1 MSCQCVMIRIIAM
14 ERVVRSNKRLRMI
27 LLGGNMTDKE
37 IGLKDHGPGCG
48 VMLKFNVPFNVPI
61 GT

>member
-37 IGLKDHGPGCG
+37 IGFEGPRPW
-48 VMLKFNVPFNVPI
+48 VWSYA
-61 GT
+61 